1 MRLLPP
7 FFVAMLLM
15 LCESRVCASEI
26 REFDVKTLQRL
37 GKELTRV
44 IQTPDRGATTPERKR
59 ARETAINA
67 LRGRLFSIRYDYV
80 VLDDPDK
87 SGFLVYA
94 VGSTDKPKQFILAG
108 HRRVTVSAD
117 GRKAERVDALSQ
129 TLMIGDPRRDTPKGT
144 TSAAAYMN
152 QIVSNRPVETFIYIA
167 YLMKQPIF
175 VSTPDGRI
183 WKVTGS
189 GMSIDTT
196 KPGDTSSAAAA
207 HKVFGR

>member
-1 MRLLPP
+1 MKRFAVFIICFLTSVEAL
-7 FFVAMLLM
+7 AG
-15 LCESRVCASEI
+15 EI

-37 GKELTRV
+37 GNELTRV
-44 IQTPDRGATTPERKR
+44 IQTPDRGATTAERKR

-94 VGSTDKPKQFILAG
+94 IGSSGKPGQFVLAG
-108 HRRVTVSAD
+108 HRRVTISAD
-117 GRKAERVDALSQ
+117 GRRAERVDALSQ

-144 TSAAAYMN
+144 TPAAAYMN
-152 QIVSNRPVETFIYIA
+152 QIVSNKPVETLIYIA
-167 YLMKQPIF
+167 HLMKQPIF
-175 VSTPDGRI
+175 VGTPDGRV
-183 WKVTGS
+183 WKVTGR

-196 KPGDTSSAAAA
+196 KPGDTSPAAAA